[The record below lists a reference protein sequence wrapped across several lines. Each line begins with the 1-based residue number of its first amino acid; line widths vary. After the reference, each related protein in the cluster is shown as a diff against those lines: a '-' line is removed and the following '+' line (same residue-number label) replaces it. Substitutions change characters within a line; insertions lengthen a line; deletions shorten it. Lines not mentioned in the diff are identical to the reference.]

1 MKTCKDCEY
10 FNGYDHSDGTPYC
23 DYDGGY
29 ECCPYNCTGRI
40 NEDEFKIILDMPE
53 ISTFIQHTIQNTVES
68 SVYKMIAGQ
77 VKSIVSDKIKDSA
90 EAYVEES
97 LKKAVD
103 DEIKTYMEKD
113 ITIGGG
119 WYEPNRTMSRN
130 EYLAECVSTTL
141 DKKLESEQIKK
152 IVTDYCSREITSKV
166 DALKDD
172 VNRGI
177 KNTFDAETRKA
188 LSDNVVTVLMAGDT
202 YQRLSDSMG
211 RLLK

>member
-1 MKTCKDCEY
+1 MKDCKDCEY
-10 FNGYDHSDGTPYC
+10 FDGFDRSDGTPYC
-23 DYDGGY
+23 KYDGGY
-29 ECCPYNCTGRI
+29 EDCPYNCTGRI
-40 NEDEFKIILDMPE
+40 NEDEFKITLDMPE

-68 SVYKMIAGQ
+68 AVYRMIAGQ
-77 VKSIVSDKIKDSA
+77 VKSIVKDKIKDSA

-97 LKKAVD
+97 LQKAID

-119 WYEPNRTMSRN
+119 WHEPERKMSRN
-130 EYLAECVSTTL
+130 EYLAECVSKTL
-141 DKKLESEQIKK
+141 DKELKPEQIKK
-152 IVTDYCSREITSKV
+152 IVTDYCSREITNKV
-166 DALKDD
+166 DTLKDD

-177 KNTFDAETRKA
+177 KNTFDAETRKT
-188 LSDNVVTVLMAGDT
+188 LSDNVVTMLMAGDT